1 MKLNTC
7 SAKESENLEKFEDII
22 KNPKNSIF
30 VIIITPLV
38 FALAWTFFSYILHST
53 SFGDFGFFITIM
65 LMFIALVSPVVVL
78 ACYAYFTENK
88 LSSAIMGLL
97 LFPLAFFY
105 VEIITEIVNFQFHLL
120 IHTFNPSHMI
130 SLLEEF
136 WKFSLI
142 HALIGILV
150 TFRKPFYLAI
160 ALALLI
166 LQFVVFVS
174 YLD

>member
-1 MKLNTC
+1 MKLNVY
-7 SAKESENLEKFEDII
+7 SEKDSGVLDKLGENI
-22 KNPKNSIF
+22 KNPKYSIF
-30 VIIITPLV
+30 VILITPLI
-38 FALAWTFFSYILHST
+38 FALAWNLFSYILHST
-53 SFGDFGFFITIM
+53 SFGDFGFLLTIM
-65 LMFIALVSPVVVL
+65 LMFIALISPVMVL

-105 VEIITEIVNFQFHLL
+105 AEVITKMVNFQFQLL
-120 IHTFNPSHMI
+120 VHTFNLSHMY
-130 SLLEEF
+130 SLFEDF
-136 WKFSLI
+136 WNFSLI

-160 ALALLI
+160 ALILLI